1 MESDSSSLKI
11 VQLKESNYHAWKI
24 RIQHVLTLKGLKKY
38 IVEDPP
44 TESTAIGAWIEKDSK
59 TQAIIGLS
67 LSEELLE
74 NVRDVDLLNLC
85 GKPSKMPSKDI
96 LCLTSY
102 LLVANS
108 TLTLSKN
115 SKQFSNIQTESDNSP
130 VH

>member
-1 MESDSSSLKI
+1 MESDSSSFKT

-24 RIQHVLTLKGLKKY
+24 RIEHVLTLKGLKKY

-74 NVRDVDLLNLC
+74 NVRDVGSTKSMWKAIKNVFERHTLLN
-85 GKPSKMPSKDI
+85 M
-96 LCLTSY
+96 
-102 LLVANS
+102 
-108 TLTLSKN
+108 LSARCK
-115 SKQFSNIQTESDNSP
+115 FYT
-130 VH
+130 HT